1 MKQRIAFLCMLC
13 GVLVLSGCGGASG
26 SRTNE
31 LEDRVT
37 TAEALVAELRANL
50 QAAQTEAANANTAA
64 EAADAAA
71 EAARIRAEL
80 AEAEATAANAAQVAA
95 EARATA
101 AETAQAAAEAR
112 ATAAAAAQTAAEA
125 RATAAAAAQAAAET
139 RAANAETAR
148 DEALKQAADAE
159 AARDEALK
167 QAADTETGRGEA
179 LTRAREAE
187 AARDAA
193 LTRAREAETARDLA
207 QQQARD
213 AEEARALAQQQAR
226 DAEAARDLAQ
236 QQARDAEAARDL
248 AQQQARDAV
257 AARDAAL
264 AAQRTAEQQRQQAEE
279 DRDEAERLVSQ
290 ADAQVAFRG
299 FFDSAQ
305 MSATPDPALPT
316 TGSGSE
322 LGSRLSGVKAY
333 HGTRAATFTNPTDV
347 PQTPSTTS
355 TSSMGR
361 WLKSTITNTGGQYA
375 DLIEIY
381 SDVETPA
388 RVAFNASHLND
399 QLLLRQGIPLGAPRT
414 DRTDPDVVDSDNSL
428 SWARNRLVVIT
439 DDTSRDDTT
448 SGSFPRQTGPAMPYT
463 LADRGRF
470 VRAPVATAD
479 RARTSTTRAPISDS
493 TPLFTVH
500 LTNDSTAL
508 EDALIFKVAPA
519 VVDDPVT
526 PAVETQEAEIQTQLT
541 ASEVTRLINQQ
552 RSECQTAGNCG
563 SENYALRDQDR
574 YPLRW
579 NYEAGGTL
587 QGASGTFTCASATVP
602 STDTCTVQNRGT
614 VFHFA
619 GDWRFRPSSATTP
632 VSIPDANYMWFG
644 WWGRETLT
652 DGGAFAYTASHG
664 CSLTGAT
671 VDKAD
676 CSPVTVDN
684 LAGVFGTATYR
695 GTAVGQYAIYQPLG
709 AQSGYGAFTAT
720 AELHAN
726 FDTDK
731 VSGTIDEFS
740 DHPDWV
746 VTLKPGDINTTD
758 GQTATV
764 SIADDGDATN
774 NNGPVSWSIGARA
787 YDSDASDWEA
797 TFYSNLP
804 AADRT
809 GVLPYGIAGIFY
821 AEHGLVESNTV
832 VGKMIGAFGAHS
844 R

>member
-50 QAAQTEAANANTAA
+50 QAAQTEAANAKTAA

-125 RATAAAAAQAAAET
+125 RATAAAAAQAGAET
-139 RAANAETAR
+139 RAAEAEAAR
-148 DEALKQAADAE
+148 NEALKQAAEAE

-213 AEEARALAQQQAR
+213 AE
-226 DAEAARDLAQ
+226 AARDLAQ
-236 QQARDAEAARDL
+236 QQARDAETERDLAQQQARDAVAARDL

-279 DRDEAERLVSQ
+279 DKAEAERLVSQ

-299 FFDSAQ
+299 FFDSGQ
-305 MSATPDPALPT
+305 MLATPAALPG

-322 LGSRLSGVKAY
+322 LGSRLDNVKAY
-333 HGTRAATFTNPTDV
+333 HGTRAATFTTPTDV

-361 WLKSTITNTGGQYA
+361 WLKTTITNSGGQYA
-375 DLIEIY
+375 DVIEIY

-388 RVAFNASHLND
+388 RVAFNASHLNTHQPAD
-399 QLLLRQGIPLGAPRT
+399 LGAGLGVLQGTART
-414 DRTDPDVVDSDNSL
+414 ENVVDAEGKL
-428 SWARNRLVVIT
+428 SWARVRLVTIST
-439 DDTSRDDTT
+439 GTGADAKSRDDTT
-448 SGSFPRQTGPAMPYT
+448 SGAFPRQTGPATPYT
-463 LADRGRF
+463 LADRGRY
-470 VRAPVATAD
+470 VRVPVPTGD
-479 RARTSTTRAPISDS
+479 RTRLRLGTTTNEPFSPN
-493 TPLFTVH
+493 TPLFTVYAI
-500 LTNDSTAL
+500 NDTTTTTAL
-508 EDALIFKVAPA
+508 PFDVDPTTA
-519 VVDDPVT
+519 VSN
-526 PAVETQEAEIQTQLT
+526 ETQLT
-541 ASEVTRLINQQ
+541 ASEVTSLINLA
-552 RSECQTAGNCG
+552 RRECQTAGSCG
-563 SENYALRDQDR
+563 SENYALRDQAR

-587 QGASGTFTCASATVP
+587 QGASGTFTCASGTVP
-602 STDTCTVQNRGT
+602 GTTPQCTVQNRGT
-614 VFHFA
+614 VFHFVGPWA
-619 GDWRFRPSSATTP
+619 FRPSSATTP

-644 WWGRETLT
+644 WWGRETVT
-652 DGGAFAYTASHG
+652 GGGTFAFTASHG

-671 VDKAD
+671 PGCTPV
-676 CSPVTVDN
+676 SP
-684 LAGVFGTATYR
+684 AEISGVSGTATYR

-709 AQSGYGAFTAT
+709 EQSGYGPFTAT
-720 AELHAN
+720 AVLVADFTN
-726 FDTDK
+726 DR
-731 VSGTIDEFS
+731 VSGTIDDFS

-746 VTLKPGDINTTD
+746 VTLKPGTIATTGD
-758 GQTATV
+758 EATV
-764 SIADDGDATN
+764 SIEDTAGE
-774 NNGPVSWSIGARA
+774 NNGPVSWAIGARA
-787 YDSDASDWEA
+787 YESDDSDWEA

-804 AADRT
+804 DGGRT